1 MPRKKAKKDNETVVK
16 VPKKRGR
23 KPKKKLEGEENIV
36 LVKKP
41 KKRGRKPKGGKIIKT
56 LIEPNKNQKIK
67 PNVIL
72 HLKCSLK
79 DIEQNNESI
88 SVLKYNP
95 NVENIQSYAFN
106 NTNKLD
112 YEVIHKSSSDNKLT
126 YMNNVS
132 MKGMGNKSNE
142 KINKNT
148 ISNNV
153 ENTPHIKE
161 IYEKLKLLERN
172 LHLNN
177 ISDKKSSCFWCT

>member
-1 MPRKKAKKDNETVVK
+1 MATIDKPLPNTNITETVVK

-23 KPKKKLEGEENIV
+23 EPKKKPEGEENVV

-79 DIEQNNESI
+79 DIEQKNESI

-95 NVENIQSYAFN
+95 NVENMW
-106 NTNKLD
+106 
-112 YEVIHKSSSDNKLT
+112 H
-126 YMNNVS
+126 
-132 MKGMGNKSNE
+132 
-142 KINKNT
+142 
-148 ISNNV
+148 ISI
-153 ENTPHIKE
+153 PCIMIIYIKVLNLLQL
-161 IYEKLKLLERN
+161 LK
-172 LHLNN
+172 
-177 ISDKKSSCFWCT
+177 